1 MLAGQRLIKLRIGIG
16 LGGKLILSDRE
27 VAGNGIDRAALE
39 LHKRRVVLTD
49 GIERGKRRGQI
60 LLIALEH
67 ILCGGIGLG
76 NHGLAGKI
84 VPALNARTLLD
95 HEHLLIEHIRL
106 GERVVV
112 LATLHGKAVP
122 DAVDGAR
129 VEQRILGIPVDSLVL
144 NVPALLVGNGLGKVK
159 VKTGVLAIVA
169 HKAVRRI
176 GLVKAHDELLG
187 LRSALHVLGCGRTGS
202 GALIGTA
209 AAADQAKA
217 EHRGKRTG

>member
-39 LHKRRVVLTD
+39 LHKRRVVLAD
-49 GIERGKRRGQI
+49 GVERGKRCGKI
-60 LLIALEH
+60 LLVALEH
-67 ILCGGIGLG
+67 VLRSGIGLG
-76 NHGLAGKI
+76 DHGLAGKI
-84 VPALNARTLLD
+84 VPALDTRVLLD
-95 HEHLLIEHIRL
+95 HEHLLVEHVRI

-112 LATLHGKAVP
+112 LAALHSKAVP

-129 VEQRILGIPVDSLVL
+129 VEQRVLGIPVDGLVL
-144 NVPALLVGNGLGKVK
+144 DVPALLVGNGLGKVE
-159 VKTGVLAIVA
+159 VKTGVLTVVA
-169 HKAVRRI
+169 HKTIRRI

-187 LRSALHVLGCGRTGS
+187 LRGALHVLGCGRTGC
-202 GALIGTA
+202 GALVDTA
-209 AAADQAKA
+209 TTANQAKA

>member
-27 VAGNGIDRAALE
+27 VTGNGIDCTTLE

-60 LLIALEH
+60 LLVALEH
-67 ILCGGIGLG
+67 ILCGGISLG

-84 VPALNARTLLD
+84 VPALDTRILLD
-95 HEHLLIEHIRL
+95 HEHLLVEHVRL

-112 LATLHGKAVP
+112 LAALHGKAVP
-122 DAVDGAR
+122 DAVNGTR
-129 VEQRILGIPVDSLVL
+129 VEQRVLGVPVDSLVFDL
-144 NVPALLVGNGLGKVK
+144 PALLIGNSLGQIEIKA
-159 VKTGVLAIVA
+159 GVLAIVA
-169 HKAVRRI
+169 YKAIRRI

-187 LRSALHVLGCGRTGS
+187 LRGALHVLGCSRTGG
-202 GALIGTA
+202 GALIGTTA
-209 AAADQAKA
+209 AAYQAEAK
-217 EHRGKRTG
+217 HRGKRTG